1 MTSPARRSFER
12 KMAAKAGHSAPR
24 PGALPSP
31 DNGPAATAYQLKL
44 AALGNDL
51 RQLSNTQSL
60 ETKISLKRDMI
71 DTYRPWIEGALAAE
85 KPAQDEIVG
94 TMLVWAI
101 DIAEWPLAL
110 DLARH
115 VLAHGLALPERYRR
129 TPATL
134 IAEQVAEAG
143 IGADPTVDL
152 ATLQQVEAMT
162 ETADMPDE
170 VRAKVKKAIG
180 LAFKAR
186 AEAFDPTAESA
197 VAGGKPA
204 LIAAAI
210 AHLNRAFALDA
221 KCGVKKI
228 ITSLEAEA
236 KRIAADAAKAS
247 AAEAAKA
254 GEKSE

>member
-12 KMAAKAGHSAPR
+12 KMAAKAGNSAPR
-24 PGALPSP
+24 PGALASP
-31 DNGPAATAYQLKL
+31 ENGPAATAYQLKL

-51 RQLSNTQSL
+51 HQLSNTQSL
-60 ETKISLKRDMI
+60 ETKIALKRGMI
-71 DTYRPWIEGALAAE
+71 DTYRPWIEGALRSE

-152 ATLQQVEAMT
+152 ATLQQVDALT

-186 AEAFDPTAESA
+186 ADTFDPTAESGM
-197 VAGGKPA
+197 AGGRSA

-210 AHLNRAFALDA
+210 ANLTRAVALDD

-236 KRIAADAAKAS
+236 KRIT
-247 AAEAAKA
+247 AEAAKEA
-254 GEKSE
+254 AKAEGAAA